1 MSKKKKAPIKVSRFS
16 FRNLSL
22 GLLIGLSLAW
32 LVVWLITIIRNIGQ
46 PQIDYSEGFN
56 MWNAHLFGTGQWQW
70 DALKGPPFNAL
81 FYTPVWYLIM
91 GRVTNIFGDSLVV
104 GRIFNLLTFAG
115 CLTLVFLI
123 VRYFTRSRIY
133 GLIGAALPLMSSY
146 MIAWS
151 MFPRVDMLAILFEL
165 AGIYVIMRFES
176 SRWLWL
182 SIPLFVLAFY
192 TKQSLVAFV
201 AAGCLYL
208 FIRNRKQGLV
218 YSGLLAGALL
228 AIFTAADILTQGNFF
243 KQVFTYQQSEIFS
256 GTTSVVWTIFI
267 NLIPILIMGAV
278 YAWKNKTSLLGLSVL
293 ATFVLNTLVLF
304 LHTGGNYNYFFEF
317 VFALS
322 LASGVFLPQIIKSR
336 KEFYLWL
343 FAFSIAG
350 LIGVIPNLT
359 LVDATYS
366 LRTKQAET
374 IIQDA
379 TYPILTENAQMVVDA
394 GKMPYDEP
402 FVYSNLARLGYFDG
416 NIVLN
421 DLKTNK
427 IEYVITQYHL
437 PESGSSRFSEAVQQ
451 AILDNYHIVMDSS
464 NYPFSFVVYEANDK
478 H

>member
-1 MSKKKKAPIKVSRFS
+1 MSKKKKAPIKASRFS

-32 LVVWLITIIRNIGQ
+32 LVVWLITVTRNIGQ

-81 FYTPVWYLIM
+81 FYTPIWYLIM

-115 CLTLVFLI
+115 CLILVFLI
-123 VRYFTRSRIY
+123 VRYFTRSKIY

-165 AGIYVIMRFES
+165 AGIYVIIRFEN

-192 TKQSLVAFV
+192 TKQSLVAFI
-201 AAGCLYL
+201 AAACLYL
-208 FIRNRKQGLV
+208 FIRNRKQGLIYGGILTGTV
-218 YSGLLAGALL
+218 LSILGIANL
-228 AIFTAADILTQGNFF
+228 LTQGDFF
-243 KQVFTYQQSEIFS
+243 KQVFLYQQSEIFS
-256 GTTSVVWTIFI
+256 GTTSVVWTLFI
-267 NLIPILIMGAV
+267 ILIPILVMGVV

-293 ATFVLNTLVLF
+293 ATFVINTLVLF

-322 LASGVFLPQIIKSR
+322 LASGVFLQQIIKNR
-336 KEFYLWL
+336 KEFYIWL

-350 LIGVIPNLT
+350 LVGVIPNLS
-359 LVDATYS
+359 LVDSTYS
-366 LRTKQAET
+366 LRTKQAEM
-374 IIQDA
+374 IIRDA

-427 IEYVITQYHL
+427 IEYVITQSEL
-437 PESGSSRFSEAVQQ
+437 PESGAYRFSEEVQQ
-451 AILDNYHIVMDSS
+451 AILANYHIVMDSS
-464 NYPFSFVVYEANDK
+464 NYPFSFVVYEANNRK
-478 H
+478 

>member
-1 MSKKKKAPIKVSRFS
+1 M
-16 FRNLSL
+16 
-22 GLLIGLSLAW
+22 AW
-32 LVVWLITIIRNIGQ
+32 LVIWLITITRNIGQ

-81 FYTPVWYLIM
+81 FYTPVWYMIM

-115 CLTLVFLI
+115 CLILVFLI
-123 VRYFTRSRIY
+123 VRYFTRSKIY

-146 MIAWS
+146 MVAWS
-151 MFPRVDMLAILFEL
+151 MFPRVDMLAIMFEL
-165 AGIYVIMRFES
+165 AGIYVIIRFEN

-201 AAGCLYL
+201 AAACLYL
-208 FIRNRKQGLV
+208 FIRNRKQGLI
-218 YSGLLAGALL
+218 YGG
-228 AIFTAADILTQGNFF
+228 ILTGTVLSILGIANLLTHGDFF
-243 KQVFTYQQSEIFS
+243 KQVVTYQQSEIYS
-256 GTTSVVWTIFI
+256 GTTSVIEKVII
-267 NLIPILIMGAV
+267 IVVPILVMGIV
-278 YAWKNKTSLLGLSVL
+278 YAWKNKTSLLGLSVMVAL
-293 ATFVLNTLVLF
+293 VMNTLVLF

-322 LASGVFLPQIIKSR
+322 LASGVFIQQIIKNR
-336 KEFYLWL
+336 KEFYIWL

-366 LRTKQAET
+366 LRAKQAET
-374 IIQDA
+374 IIRDA
-379 TYPILTENAQMVVDA
+379 TYPILTENAQLVVDA

-427 IEYVITQYHL
+427 IEYVITQSDL
-437 PESGSSRFSEAVQQ
+437 PEIRSYRFSEEVQQ

-464 NYPFSFVVYEANDK
+464 NFPFSFVIYEANNRR
-478 H
+478 